1 MSQAGVDI
9 VVVHLLKQ
17 LESPATALKSL
28 EVYLFMSNTVHN
40 SIPTGS
46 NLPSA
51 IIVENN
57 K

>member
-1 MSQAGVDI
+1 MSQAGGDI

-57 K
+57 E